1 MLAHVLFLALLP
13 LQASQFRFVND
24 DSIDILHK
32 CQLTVRMEDVPDTTV
47 FDHCVSGERKTMN
60 AGQIIDAIKR
70 RRNQFFDTQIVGN
83 ADDPKLYSDFD
94 VARAISDEYDSLL
107 AEIGSEQS

>member
-1 MLAHVLFLALLP
+1 MLAHVLFLAMLP

-47 FDHCVSGERKTMN
+47 VDHASQENER
-60 AGQIIDAIKR
+60 
-70 RRNQFFDTQIVGN
+70 
-83 ADDPKLYSDFD
+83 L
-94 VARAISDEYDSLL
+94 
-107 AEIGSEQS
+107 